1 MYRAYILDVL
11 LFRDLNVLLD
21 TQVKSVGVWYDM
33 GRLVGLITRITPQT
47 RRIQHDRL
55 DGIRTNRSP

>member
-11 LFRDLNVLLD
+11 LFRDLNGLLD

-33 GRLVGLITRITPQT
+33 GR
-47 RRIQHDRL
+47 
-55 DGIRTNRSP
+55 